1 MINENLKQIYTKMYN
16 ELKKDGNDLDDI
28 YCEIEDHCSYDAELW
43 DLSSDVDGGVHQ
55 SYCNSMREYITSLS
69 KN

>member
-1 MINENLKQIYTKMYN
+1 MYN
-16 ELKKDGNDLDDI
+16 ELKKSGSDLDDI

-43 DLSSDVDGGVHQ
+43 DLSADIDGGVLQ
-55 SYCNSMREYITSLS
+55 SYCNSMFDFITSLS